1 MERSTKIAL
10 GIGTGVTILL
20 GCCIGTIALPFIGC
34 NRTFV
39 VQPAVDVV
47 VASAEGPLADASAE
61 HVWWSDPH
69 STVHSTTTRAV
80 ASDGRFVL
88 QKLNDQERIMP
99 LCMHGVPFHQHQFCV
114 DAPGYRPVG
123 FIVRDAE
130 LPVTGTIVLEPG
142 EGSCSAQV
150 GYGDPLPGSSLQ
162 NADVFT
168 IR

>member
-10 GIGTGVTILL
+10 GIGAGVTILL
-20 GCCIGTIALPFIGC
+20 GCCIGAIALPFVGC

-39 VQPAVDVV
+39 SQPAIDVV
-47 VASAEGPLADASAE
+47 VGSADGPLADADAE

-69 STVHSTTTRAV
+69 AVVHSTTTRPV
-80 ASDGRFVL
+80 ASDGRFRL
-88 QKLNDQERIMP
+88 EKLHDQERVMP

-123 FIVRDAE
+123 FIVRDVE
-130 LPVTGTIVLEPG
+130 LPVTGEIILESG
-142 EGSCSAQV
+142 EGSCSSQV
-150 GYGDPLPGSSLQ
+150 GYGDPLPTISLT